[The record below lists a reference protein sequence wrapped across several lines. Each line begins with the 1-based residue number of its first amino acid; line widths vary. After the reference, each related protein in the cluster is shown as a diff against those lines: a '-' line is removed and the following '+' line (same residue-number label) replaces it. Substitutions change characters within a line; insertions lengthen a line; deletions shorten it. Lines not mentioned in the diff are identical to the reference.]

1 MIFSIAYILFL
12 FPFPADVPWHV
23 APVVGALAAPARH
36 EIPLRARS
44 MRIVLSGPAGEAGE
58 AGQVGALQGHPEDLL
73 VESAISATLSGVE
86 ASGAV
91 RQADR

>member
-1 MIFSIAYILFL
+1 M
-12 FPFPADVPWHV
+12 

-36 EIPLRARS
+36 EIPLRARP
-44 MRIVLSGPAGEAGE
+44 MRIVRPGPAGEAGQ
-58 AGQVGALQGHPEDLL
+58 AGQVGALQGHTEDLL
-73 VESAISATLSGVE
+73 VEGAIPATLSGVE